1 MSNHGAECS
10 SGHTFLAF
18 LLGAALGAGTALL
31 LAPQSGKDTRRSLSE
46 STDDALKSLQD
57 KGDLISKKSQKII
70 EDGKSSVE
78 TLKGEVNKLYEEGK
92 KSVSSVRG
100 EISKL
105 VEEGA
110 KTIRDTVKEEMSAL
124 EKELASKKKS
134 S

>member
-1 MSNHGAECS
+1 MTTHGSDSS

-31 LAPQSGKDTRRSLSE
+31 LAPQSGRETRRSISE
-46 STDDALKSLQD
+46 TTDEALKTLQD
-57 KGDLISKKSQKII
+57 KGELLSKKSQKII
-70 EDGKSSVE
+70 EDGKNSVE

-110 KTIRDTVKEEMSAL
+110 RTIRDTVKEEMSAL
-124 EKELASKKKS
+124 EKELSSKKKS